1 MLATNSKA
9 AFILTS
15 VPSLGRRLAS
25 RRNLTSLISALHARR
40 PLRTPAAV
48 PLVPSLDMKT
58 KIPVTVATG
67 FLGSGKTTLINHILT
82 AEHGKKIAVIENE
95 YGEISIDESLV
106 KQKLGSNEE
115 IFELYNGCICCK
127 VRGD

>member
-1 MLATNSKA
+1 
-9 AFILTS
+9 
-15 VPSLGRRLAS
+15 
-25 RRNLTSLISALHARR
+25 
-40 PLRTPAAV
+40 
-48 PLVPSLDMKT
+48 MKT

-95 YGEISIDESLV
+95 YGEISIDQSLV

-115 IFELYNGCICCK
+115 IFEVGPDRRFGCKSVSRALQQEHACRCFAAPLDLMWIFLDHAAQQ
-127 VRGD
+127 RLHLL